1 MQIAQIL
8 FLVALAGLIVAGVRL
23 RKTAIGVG
31 ILSGLVVGFLASG
44 TGGRIVM
51 RIIAVADPNTVTR
64 FTLSGTLFLLLGMGL
79 FGALFGGFA
88 GLLFVGI
95 RRWLPVP
102 GPWKGLAF
110 GALLLLGTGGL
121 FFSGGQD
128 ENFSDFEPPLLGLAL
143 FASLYLVYGLGVGA
157 VLERFHSY
165 VPPVSQQQRATT
177 LIGFAVLAIVCAFG
191 LYLNAQAIGD
201 ILAAAG

>member
-1 MQIAQIL
+1 MAQTL
-8 FLVALAGLIVAGVRL
+8 FLVVLAALIVAGIRL
-23 RKTAIGVG
+23 RKTAIGIG
-31 ILSGLVVGFLASG
+31 ILSGLIVGFLAAG

-51 RIIAVADPNTVTR
+51 RIIAIADPDTVTR
-64 FTLSGTLFLLLGMGL
+64 FTLGGTLFLLLGMGL
-79 FGALFGGFA
+79 FGAILGGLA
-88 GLLFVGI
+88 GLLFVAI

-102 GPWKGLAF
+102 GPLKGLAF
-110 GALLLLGTGGL
+110 GALLLLGTGWL

-128 ENFSDFEPPLLGLAL
+128 ENFSDFEPPLLGVAL

-157 VLERFHSY
+157 VVERFHSY
-165 VPPVSQQQRATT
+165 APAASQHRATT
-177 LIGFAVLAIVCAFG
+177 LIGFAVLAILCAFG